1 MRRVVFTGTAA
12 VMLAF
17 LASGIVACTSVGLSA
32 AGAAEHASKT
42 AFCGGNITIDKA
54 STNVDSDA
62 GFLTVLKQHKSA
74 LSAMDKNL
82 PSGTLGTE
90 ARDEIAA
97 AQAAI
102 ASGNVSDLNTVPA
115 AAGGDID
122 TYCGVDSNGQALP
135 SYFGKGKAT
144 AFCSTF
150 LPIYEAVSNAPSAAA
165 RTAAFTAHQTQIN
178 QLASELST
186 LPKAIKAKATTT
198 VAKAQAAIK
207 ANNSASATTGSGSG
221 AATYVALYCGQNQ

>member
-1 MRRVVFTGTAA
+1 MRRMVLVSTGAL
-12 VMLAF
+12 LAIA
-17 LASGIVACTSVGLSA
+17 ASGIVASTSIGASTA
-32 AGAAEHASKT
+32 SAAEHASKT

-54 STNVDSDA
+54 SANVDSNA

-82 PSGTLGTE
+82 PSGAVGTE
-90 ARDEIAA
+90 ARDEVAA

-115 AAGGDID
+115 SAGGDID
-122 TYCGVDSNGQALP
+122 TYCGVDPNGQALP

-165 RTAAFTAHQTQIN
+165 RTAAFTGHEAQIN

-186 LPKAIKAKATTT
+186 LPKSIKAKATTT
-198 VAKAQAAIK
+198 VTKAQAAIK
-207 ANNSASATTGSGSG
+207 SNNSASATTGSGSG
-221 AATYVALYCGQNQ
+221 AATYVALYCGQNE

>member
-207 ANNSASATTGSGSG
+207 ANN
-221 AATYVALYCGQNQ
+221 

>member
-1 MRRVVFTGTAA
+1 MRRVVLTGTAA
-12 VMLAF
+12 MLAF

-32 AGAAEHASKT
+32 AGAAEHASKS

-54 STNVDSDA
+54 STNVDSVA
-62 GFLTVLKQHKSA
+62 GFLTVLKKHQSA

-82 PSGTLGTE
+82 PSGTVGTE
-90 ARDEIAA
+90 AKDEIAA

-102 ASGNVSDLNTVPA
+102 ASGKVSDLNAVPA
-115 AAGGDID
+115 SAGGDID
-122 TYCGVDSNGQALP
+122 TYCGVDGNGRALP
-135 SYFGKGKAT
+135 SYFGTGKAT

-150 LPIYEAVSNAPSAAA
+150 LPIYEAVSNAPNTAA

-186 LPKAIKAKATTT
+186 LPKAIKAKATAT
-198 VAKAQAAIK
+198 VTKAEAAIK
-207 ANNSASATTGSGSG
+207 SNSSAAATTGSGSG
-221 AATYVALYCGQNQ
+221 SAAYVALYCGQNQ

>member
-1 MRRVVFTGTAA
+1 MVLVSTGAL
-12 VMLAF
+12 LAIA
-17 LASGIVACTSVGLSA
+17 ASGIVASTSIGASTA
-32 AGAAEHASKT
+32 SAAEHASKT

-54 STNVDSDA
+54 SANVDSNA

-82 PSGTLGTE
+82 PSGAVGTE
-90 ARDEIAA
+90 ARDEVAA

-115 AAGGDID
+115 SAGGDID
-122 TYCGVDSNGQALP
+122 TYCGVDPNGQALP

-165 RTAAFTAHQTQIN
+165 RTAAFTGHEAQIN

-186 LPKAIKAKATTT
+186 LPKSIKAKATTT
-198 VAKAQAAIK
+198 VTKAQAAIK
-207 ANNSASATTGSGSG
+207 SNNSASATTGSGSG
-221 AATYVALYCGQNQ
+221 AATYVALYCGQNE

>member
-1 MRRVVFTGTAA
+1 MRRVVLTATA

-17 LASGIVACTSVGLSA
+17 LASGIVACASVGLST
-32 AGAAEHASKT
+32 AGAAEHASKS
-42 AFCGGNITIDKA
+42 AFCGGDITLDKA
-54 STNVDSDA
+54 SANVDSEA

-74 LSAMDKNL
+74 LSAMDKDL
-82 PSGTLGTE
+82 PPGTIGTE

-102 ASGNVSDLNTVPA
+102 ASGNVSDLNTVPTS
-115 AAGGDID
+115 AGGDID

-135 SYFGKGKAT
+135 SYFGKGKTT

-150 LPIYEAVSNAPSAAA
+150 LPIYEAVSNAPNAAA

-186 LPKAIKAKATTT
+186 LPKAIKAKATAT
-198 VAKAQAAIK
+198 VTKAEAAIK
-207 ANNSASATTGSGSG
+207 SNNSAAATTGSGSG

>member
-1 MRRVVFTGTAA
+1 MRTGIFTATA

-17 LASGIVACTSVGLSA
+17 LASDIVACTSVGLGVAS
-32 AGAAEHASKT
+32 AAEHASKT

-54 STNVDSDA
+54 SANVDSNA

-82 PSGTLGTE
+82 PSGAVGTE
-90 ARDEIAA
+90 ARDEVAA

-115 AAGGDID
+115 SAGGDID
-122 TYCGVDSNGQALP
+122 TYCGVDPNGQALP

-165 RTAAFTAHQTQIN
+165 RTAAFTGHEAQIN

-186 LPKAIKAKATTT
+186 LPKSIKAKATTT
-198 VAKAQAAIK
+198 VTKAQAAIK
-207 ANNSASATTGSGSG
+207 SNNSASATTGSGSG
-221 AATYVALYCGQNQ
+221 AATYVALYCGQNE

>member
-1 MRRVVFTGTAA
+1 MVLVSTGAL
-12 VMLAF
+12 LAIA
-17 LASGIVACTSVGLSA
+17 ASGIVASTSIGVSTASA
-32 AGAAEHASKT
+32 AELASKT

-54 STNVDSDA
+54 SANVDSNA

-82 PSGTLGTE
+82 PSGAVGTE
-90 ARDEIAA
+90 ARDEVAA

-115 AAGGDID
+115 SAGGDID
-122 TYCGVDSNGQALP
+122 TYCGVDPNGQALP

-165 RTAAFTAHQTQIN
+165 RTAAFTGHEAQIN

-186 LPKAIKAKATTT
+186 LPKSIKAKATTT
-198 VAKAQAAIK
+198 VTKAQAAIK
-207 ANNSASATTGSGSG
+207 SNNSASATTGSGSG